1 MVPEILDKEPFS
13 IAPERLSL
21 IFENCFSKFT
31 SPPISR
37 EAGSM
42 LNDLSDLI
50 LAWMA
55 PCIGPLAYTPSPEII
70 YPSPSFSTVAF
81 IKYAPL
87 GPWTVPVSPAKDP
100 FSMVPVNSIR
110 IPDNSFETLT

>member
-21 IFENCFSKFT
+21 IFENCFSIFT

-50 LAWMA
+50 LA
-55 PCIGPLAYTPSPEII
+55 
-70 YPSPSFSTVAF
+70 
-81 IKYAPL
+81 
-87 GPWTVPVSPAKDP
+87 
-100 FSMVPVNSIR
+100 
-110 IPDNSFETLT
+110 